1 MNKEKLDSRVIKTRT
16 NLRRALVYLMQT
28 QKIDNISVQKITETA
43 HITRGTFY
51 LHYKN
56 KDDFVDKAM
65 DEIINEFFD
74 AVMIESTDIVTGKAL
89 RVMSLHR
96 AFDYIE
102 NNSDIFVILLDR
114 AQNNNFYR
122 QLYSRLTQ
130 EMADFVKSAGES
142 LDDLDVPVKI
152 QIAFTASAML
162 GLIAQWLNNGL
173 IYTAKY
179 MTSTVSKILNRF
191 EDKDMLLP
199 SFFDDQIKTG
209 IKI

>member
-1 MNKEKLDSRVIKTRT
+1 MNKEKLDPRVIKTRT